1 MPLITIDDIYQ
12 ARERISTVIHK
23 TPIFQSTLLSKL
35 CGNNVFLKGEHLQKT
50 GSFKIR
56 GATNKVKV
64 AVEEG
69 AKLLTTA
76 SSGITGQAVAY
87 IAKKLNVPAPIVARK
102 AINAS

>member
-76 SSGITGQAVAY
+76 SSGNHDQAVAY
-87 IAKKLNVPAPIVARK
+87 ITNEWNVKETIV
-102 AINAS
+102 